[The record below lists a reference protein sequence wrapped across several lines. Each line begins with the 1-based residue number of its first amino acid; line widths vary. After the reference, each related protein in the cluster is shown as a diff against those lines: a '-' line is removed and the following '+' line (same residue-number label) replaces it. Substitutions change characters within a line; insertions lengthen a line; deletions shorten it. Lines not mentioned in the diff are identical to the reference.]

1 MAIAWILRDD
11 KITSALIGASKP
23 EQVLDCVGA
32 LNNLLFS
39 KSELNQIDEVATDE
53 DINLW
58 ALSSIS

>member
-1 MAIAWILRDD
+1 M
-11 KITSALIGASKP
+11 S
-23 EQVLDCVGA
+23 
-32 LNNLLFS
+32 FS